1 MSRIDRYLI
10 HAFGAVEE
18 QRESMPAELK
28 ERGSVT
34 VFLPMLIQLSDLSW
48 EPTEV
53 PDCHVTS
60 RLGNI
65 VACVGSLRTIEA
77 LESDPK
83 VIGVEASRPGAGSES
98 SSSIPF
104 IRADKIHQLP
114 EKGDKSLIAII
125 DNGIDVLHEA
135 FLDSQGQTR
144 ILAIWDQTDDVT
156 GPSPKLPGATFSY
169 GTEHS
174 SAGIN
179 NYIQAGSVPAPLG
192 RNTDGHGTHVASIAA
207 GRPGSLFSG
216 GVAPEAKIIVVRPR
230 LRVGPTDPFSIGYSN
245 SHIDA
250 LTYIKQF
257 AQQQNLPVV
266 VNVSLGM
273 NAGAHDGTSALEAA
287 FDNFSGGGREP
298 GYIIVKSAGN
308 ERGFGGH
315 AKLSVGTS
323 NADTLEWSCQ
333 ASNRGPDVIEL
344 WFKSCDEMEFRL
356 KDPRGSSSKTVTRL
370 NDTDSGSFSSKNT
383 YDIFYER
390 YHHDNGDSR
399 LLITIKLGGALQIE
413 PGPWVLEITGRQIK
427 SGGEIHG
434 WMERNNSRPIRFTN
448 YQDDDVTL
456 SIPGTAKTVISVGSV
471 DTSLNSR
478 VATYSSYGPTRDN
491 RDKPDLAAPGEN
503 ISAAKGGTRN
513 GVRTDS
519 GTSMAAPHVTGAIA
533 LLFSHWEK
541 QKSSAPN
548 WVRLNAVQVRAA
560 ISQVTM
566 NYNGRWY
573 PGMGFGVLNAE
584 ALLSEFG

>member
-1 MSRIDRYLI
+1 
-10 HAFGAVEE
+10 
-18 QRESMPAELK
+18 
-28 ERGSVT
+28 
-34 VFLPMLIQLSDLSW
+34 MLIRLSDPSW

-53 PDCHVTS
+53 PDCHITS

-77 LESDPK
+77 LENDAK
-83 VIGVEASRPGAGSES
+83 VIGVEASRPGSGFES
-98 SSSIPF
+98 SSSISF

-114 EKGDKSLIAII
+114 EKGDQSLIAII
-125 DNGIDVLHEA
+125 DDGIDVMHEA
-135 FLDSQGQTR
+135 FLNSQGQTR
-144 ILAIWDQTDDVT
+144 ILAIWDQTDDDMSGT
-156 GPSPKLPGATFSY
+156 GPKLPGATFSY
-169 GTEHS
+169 GKEHT
-174 SAGIN
+174 SADID
-179 NYIQAGSVPAPLG
+179 NYIQARSVPAPLG

-207 GRPGSLFSG
+207 GSSGSPFSG

-315 AKLSVGTS
+315 VKLSVATS
-323 NADTLEWSCQ
+323 NADTIEWFCQ

-344 WFKSCDEMEFRL
+344 WFKSCDEMDFKL
-356 KDPRGSSSKTVTRL
+356 KDPKGSSSRIVTRQ
-370 NDTDSGSFSSKNT
+370 NNTDFGSFSSKNT
-383 YDIFYER
+383 YAIFYER

-399 LLITIKLGGALQIE
+399 LLITIKPGGAHHIQ
-413 PGPWVLEITGRQIK
+413 PGPWVLEITGRRIK

-434 WMERNNSRPIRFTN
+434 WMERNNSRPIKFTN
-448 YQDDDVTL
+448 HLNEEVTL

-471 DTSLNSR
+471 DTSPHTK
-478 VATYSSYGPTRDN
+478 VAAYSSYGPTRDS
-491 RDKPDLAAPGEN
+491 RDKPELAAPGEN
-503 ISAAKGGTRN
+503 ISAAKGGTDN
-513 GVRTDS
+513 GVRSDS

-548 WVRLNAVQVRAA
+548 WVRLNAAQVRAA
-560 ISQVTM
+560 ISQVTL

-573 PGMGFGVLNAE
+573 PGLGFGVLNTE
-584 ALLSEFG
+584 ALLSEFS